1 MSRRTSK
8 MLTAFR
14 RGIDENLDAGDFEA
28 HYDLGVAFK
37 EMGLLD
43 EAIAEFQKA
52 LRGTEGRLK
61 ASEALGLCFHEK
73 GQFTVAETILR
84 RALDLPAHGDAERV
98 GLLYWLGRT
107 QEELG
112 KSPDALASYNRVF
125 AVDITFQD
133 VSQRVKALSRA
144 GA

>member
-1 MSRRTSK
+1 M
-8 MLTAFR
+8 
-14 RGIDENLDAGDFEA
+14 
-28 HYDLGVAFK
+28 
-37 EMGLLD
+37 
-43 EAIAEFQKA
+43 
-52 LRGTEGRLK
+52 
-61 ASEALGLCFHEK
+61 

-84 RALDLPAHGDAERV
+84 RGLELPAAGDAERV

-112 KSPDALASYNRVF
+112 KSADALSAYNRVF

-133 VSQRVKALSRA
+133 VTDRVKALSEA

>member
-1 MSRRTSK
+1 
-8 MLTAFR
+8 
-14 RGIDENLDAGDFEA
+14 
-28 HYDLGVAFK
+28 
-37 EMGLLD
+37 MGLLD

-52 LRGTEGRLK
+52 LRAPEGKLR
-61 ASEALGLCFHEK
+61 ASEALGLCFYEK

-84 RALDLPAHGDAERV
+84 RALELPASGDAERV

-107 QEELG
+107 QEEVG
-112 KSPDALASYNRVF
+112 KKPDALVSYNRVF

-133 VSQRVKALSRA
+133 VSQRVQTLSRA